1 MFIALDQEGNKVNLA
16 EKRWS
21 STTLKQLRKKSRFIC
36 PVCSSELD
44 LKIGTVITSHFAH
57 KKLTGCSLLE
67 SSAESEYHRKGKYDL
82 FHWLDKQD
90 TISSVKLE
98 YYIGSIKQ
106 RPDLLIKHQHQEVAV
121 EFQCA
126 KIDHQLITKRSKEF
140 QKEGI
145 DDLWILG
152 ANSIKR
158 TGAMSFQL
166 TGFQWLFIHVQKQ
179 NKPPNIIAYCPEQKM
194 LIILQNIIPF
204 SQRSIIAQAT
214 HTPLHLAV
222 FSHLFRAT
230 YPSEQLIQV
239 WMNKI
244 KSFRLHSSQHKTKQT
259 YALNIFLYK
268 TKQLPLSSLPS
279 LAFLPLSTNYLIE
292 SPVFIWQSWI
302 LIFIDQLKNGTYFSF
317 RDVYYFIE
325 NKIQAGLITIRPLL
339 HKNLHYSYVI
349 KSYLLILCQM
359 SIIKRSEPNV
369 FSKEKQMVWKSKT
382 EDLLKSDQKLLAKF
396 KLL

>member
-1 MFIALDQEGNKVNLA
+1 MFIALDQDGNKVNLA
-16 EKRWS
+16 EKKWS
-21 STTLKQLRKKSRFIC
+21 HAKLKQLRGRSRFIC

-90 TISSVKLE
+90 SISSVKLE
-98 YYIGSIKQ
+98 YFLESIKQ
-106 RPDLLIKHQHQEVAV
+106 RPDLLIIHQQKQIAI

-126 KIDHQLITKRSKEF
+126 KIDHQLITKRSREF
-140 QKEGI
+140 QKAGI

-158 TGAMSFQL
+158 TGSLSFQL
-166 TGFQWLFIHVQKQ
+166 TGFQWLFVHIHKQ
-179 NKPPNIIAYCPEQKM
+179 NKPPTIIAYCSEQKM
-194 LIILQNIIPF
+194 LIMLHNIMPF

-214 HTPLHLAV
+214 HTPLHRVSLPQ
-222 FSHLFRAT
+222 LFRDM
-230 YPSEQLIQV
+230 YPTEQLIQAWV
-239 WMNKI
+239 NKI
-244 KSFRLHSSQHKTKQT
+244 KSFRLHSSQLKTKQT
-259 YALNIFLYK
+259 HALNIFLYK
-268 TKQLPLSSLPS
+268 TKQLPLSSLPT
-279 LAFLPLSTNYLIE
+279 LAFLPLATNYLIE

-302 LIFIDQLKNGTYFSF
+302 LIFIDQLRLGAHFSF
-317 RDVYYFIE
+317 RDVYFFIDT
-325 NKIQAGLITIRPLL
+325 KIQAGLITIRRLL

-349 KSYLLILCQM
+349 KSYLLKLCQM
-359 SIIKRSEPNV
+359 SIIKRSDTNT
-369 FSKEKQMVWKSKT
+369 FIKEKHMVWKSKT
-382 EDLLKSDQKLLAKF
+382 EDLLKSDQELLSKF